1 MTTDKK
7 KNTLKQLYPED
18 ILSIAKGL
26 TDGEVALLQQLND
39 LLESKYRQDINQHW
53 VDATV
58 PEDYFQDIGNLNY
71 FTNPLLYQG
80 REEAKTPSQL
90 FQFFMSYTI
99 ARFDVS
105 LATLLGVHQGL
116 GHNTFLFG
124 GSSEQVA
131 KYVPKLQSHE
141 LRTCF
146 ALTEPNHGS
155 DVAGGLETV
164 AERHG
169 DEWVINGAKKWIGGA
184 HVSDVIP
191 VFAVNKDTGKPHC
204 FVVKPEQEGVE
215 IEVLQHKI
223 ALRIVPNA
231 EIRLNHVKV
240 KEADRLQ
247 NITSFKDIAKILY
260 STRAGVAY
268 MATGALAGTLRATLS
283 YVKER
288 QQFGKSISQYQL
300 IQEKLAMIQG
310 NLTHA
315 MAMSAQLARMQENG
329 EYDEVATST
338 AKMMNAL
345 RLRESVAM
353 GRGITG
359 GNGIL
364 AGEHDI
370 ARFFSDAEAIYT
382 YEGTHEMNALVI
394 GRALTGVSAF
404 V

>member
-1 MTTDKK
+1 M
-7 KNTLKQLYPED
+7 YPED

-204 FVVKPEQEGVE
+204 FVVRPDQEGVE

-382 YEGTHEMNALVI
+382 YEGTHEINALVI

>member
-1 MTTDKK
+1 MTTDK

-164 AERHG
+164 AECHG
-169 DEWVINGAKKWIGGA
+169 DEWVIKGAKKWIGGA

-204 FVVKPEQEGVE
+204 FVVRPDQEGVE

>member
-1 MTTDKK
+1 MTTDK

-18 ILSIAKGL
+18 ILSIAKDL

-39 LLESKYRQDINQHW
+39 LLENKYRQDINQHW

-169 DEWVINGAKKWIGGA
+169 DEWVIKGAKKWIGGA

-204 FVVKPEQEGVE
+204 FVVRPDQEGVE

>member
-1 MTTDKK
+1 MTTDK

-164 AERHG
+164 AEHHG

-204 FVVKPEQEGVE
+204 FVVRPDQEGVE

>member
-1 MTTDKK
+1 MTTDK

-169 DEWVINGAKKWIGGA
+169 DEWVINGVKKWIGGA

-204 FVVKPEQEGVE
+204 FVVRPDQEGVE

-268 MATGALAGTLRATLS
+268 MTTGALAGTLRATLS

>member
-1 MTTDKK
+1 MTTDK

-18 ILSIAKGL
+18 ILSIAKDL

-39 LLESKYRQDINQHW
+39 LLENKYRQDINQHW

-204 FVVKPEQEGVE
+204 FVVRPDQEGVE

>member
-7 KNTLKQLYPED
+7 TTLKQLYPED

-53 VDATV
+53 IDATV

-164 AERHG
+164 AERNG

-191 VFAVNKDTGKPHC
+191 VFAVNKETGQPHC
-204 FVVKPEQEGVE
+204 FVVRPEQEGVE

>member
-1 MTTDKK
+1 MTTDK

-169 DEWVINGAKKWIGGA
+169 DEWVINGVKKWIGGA

-204 FVVKPEQEGVE
+204 FVVRPDQEGVE

-240 KEADRLQ
+240 KEVDRLQ

-382 YEGTHEMNALVI
+382 YEGTHEINALVI

>member
-1 MTTDKK
+1 MTTDK

-191 VFAVNKDTGKPHC
+191 VFAVNKETGKPHC
-204 FVVKPEQEGVE
+204 FVVRPDQEGVE

>member
-1 MTTDKK
+1 MTTDK

-164 AERHG
+164 AKRHG
-169 DEWVINGAKKWIGGA
+169 DEWVINGVKKWIGGA

-204 FVVKPEQEGVE
+204 FVVRPDQEGVE

>member
-1 MTTDKK
+1 MTTDK

-169 DEWVINGAKKWIGGA
+169 DEWVINGVKKWIGGA

-204 FVVKPEQEGVE
+204 FVVRPDQEGVE

-329 EYDEVATST
+329 EYDELATST

>member
-7 KNTLKQLYPED
+7 TTLKQLYPED

-39 LLESKYRQDINQHW
+39 LLESKYRQNINQHW

-204 FVVKPEQEGVE
+204 FVVRPDQEGVE

>member
-1 MTTDKK
+1 MK

-204 FVVKPEQEGVE
+204 FVVRPDQEGVE

>member
-1 MTTDKK
+1 MTTDK

-191 VFAVNKDTGKPHC
+191 VFAINKDTGKPHC
-204 FVVKPEQEGVE
+204 FVVRPDQEGVE

>member
-7 KNTLKQLYPED
+7 TTLKQLYPED

-53 VDATV
+53 IDATV

-191 VFAVNKDTGKPHC
+191 VFAVNKETGQPHC
-204 FVVKPEQEGVE
+204 FVVKPDQEGVE

-268 MATGALAGTLRATLS
+268 MATGALAGTLRATLG

>member
-1 MTTDKK
+1 MTNRNDI
-7 KNTLKQLYPED
+7 LKTLYPED
-18 ILSIAKGL
+18 VLSIAKDL
-26 TDGEVALLQQLND
+26 TDGELELLQQLND
-39 LLESKYRQDINQHW
+39 LLEEKYRKDINRHW

-58 PEDYFQDIGNLNY
+58 PEDFFKDIGNLNY
-71 FTNPLLYQG
+71 FNNPLLYQG
-80 REEAKTPSQL
+80 REGAKTPSQL
-90 FQFFMSYTI
+90 FQFFMAYTL

-124 GSSEQVA
+124 GSKEQVA

-146 ALTEPNHGS
+146 ALTEPEHGS
-155 DVAGGLETV
+155 DVAGGISTT
-164 AERHG
+164 AEQQG
-169 DEWVINGAKKWIGGA
+169 DVWIINGEKKWIGGA

-191 VFAVNKDTGKPHC
+191 VFAVNKATGKPHC
-204 FVVKPEQEGVE
+204 FIVTPDQDGVD
-215 IEVLQHKI
+215 IEVLQDKI

-231 EIRLNHVKV
+231 HIRLHNVQI

-260 STRAGVAY
+260 STRAGVSY
-268 MATGALAGTLRATLS
+268 MATGALAGTLRATLD
-283 YVKER
+283 YVKQR
-288 QQFGKSISQYQL
+288 HQFGKSISQYQL
-300 IQEKLAMIQG
+300 VQEKLAMIQG
-310 NLTHA
+310 NLAHA
-315 MAMSAQLARMQENG
+315 MAMCAALARKQENG

-353 GRGITG
+353 GRGVTG

-364 AGEHDI
+364 AGEYDI
-370 ARFFSDAEAIYT
+370 ARFFSDAEAVYT
-382 YEGTHEMNALVI
+382 YEGTHEINALVI
-394 GRALTGVSAF
+394 GRALTGASAF
-404 V
+404 I

>member
-1 MTTDKK
+1 MTTDK

-191 VFAVNKDTGKPHC
+191 VFAVNKETGQPHC
-204 FVVKPEQEGVE
+204 FVVKPDQEGVE

>member
-1 MTTDKK
+1 MTTDK

-204 FVVKPEQEGVE
+204 FVVRPDQEGVE

-268 MATGALAGTLRATLS
+268 MATGALAGTLRATLG

-315 MAMSAQLARMQENG
+315 MSMSAQLARMQENG

>member
-1 MTTDKK
+1 MTTDK

-169 DEWVINGAKKWIGGA
+169 DEWVIKGAKKWIGGA

-204 FVVKPEQEGVE
+204 FIVRPDQEGVE

>member
-1 MTTDKK
+1 MTTDK

-18 ILSIAKGL
+18 ILSIAKDL

-80 REEAKTPSQL
+80 SEEAKTPSQL

-204 FVVKPEQEGVE
+204 FVVRPDQEGVE

>member
-1 MTTDKK
+1 MTTDK

-169 DEWVINGAKKWIGGA
+169 DEWVINGVKKWIGGA

-204 FVVKPEQEGVE
+204 FVVRPDQEGVE

-260 STRAGVAY
+260 FTRAGVAY

>member
-1 MTTDKK
+1 M
-7 KNTLKQLYPED
+7 YPED
-18 ILSIAKGL
+18 ILSIAKDL

-169 DEWVINGAKKWIGGA
+169 DEWVIKGAKKWIGGA

-204 FVVKPEQEGVE
+204 FVVRPDQEGVE

>member
-1 MTTDKK
+1 MTTDK

-90 FQFFMSYTI
+90 FQFFMSYTN

-169 DEWVINGAKKWIGGA
+169 DEWVINGVKKWIGGA

-204 FVVKPEQEGVE
+204 FVVRPDQEGVE

>member
-1 MTTDKK
+1 MTTDK

-18 ILSIAKGL
+18 ILSIAKDL

-53 VDATV
+53 IDATV

-204 FVVKPEQEGVE
+204 FVVRPDQEGVE

>member
-1 MTTDKK
+1 MTTDK

-204 FVVKPEQEGVE
+204 FVVRPDQEGVE

-300 IQEKLAMIQG
+300 SQEKLAMIQG

>member
-1 MTTDKK
+1 MTTDK

-204 FVVKPEQEGVE
+204 FVVRPDQEGVE

-223 ALRIVPNA
+223 AIRIVPNA

>member
-1 MTTDKK
+1 MTTDK

-18 ILSIAKGL
+18 ILSIAKDL

-191 VFAVNKDTGKPHC
+191 VFAVNKETGQPHC
-204 FVVKPEQEGVE
+204 FVVKPDQEGVE

-329 EYDEVATST
+329 EYEEVATST

>member
-1 MTTDKK
+1 M
-7 KNTLKQLYPED
+7 YPED

-204 FVVKPEQEGVE
+204 FVVRPDQEGVE